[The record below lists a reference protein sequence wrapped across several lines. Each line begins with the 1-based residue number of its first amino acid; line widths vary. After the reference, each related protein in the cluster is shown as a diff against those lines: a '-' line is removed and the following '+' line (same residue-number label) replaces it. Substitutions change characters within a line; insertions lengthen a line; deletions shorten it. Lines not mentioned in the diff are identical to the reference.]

1 MIRLA
6 VIFESSPFD
15 RKGLFNAVHQR
26 IRHLLGTGACEVDAY
41 CVHSMDTALTRKIR
55 RTPAVQKKAEII
67 VDGISY
73 RMLWYDFS
81 IADHMTVRYLHRKPL
96 FFRRFMSRNIP
107 LLKGYDA
114 VIAHSFT
121 GGLFAREASELLG
134 IPYFVTWHG
143 SDVHTHP
150 WANPLILEQTRGIM
164 RGASC
169 NFFVSGALMR
179 TSDRIC
185 TDAVKEVLH
194 NGVSDA
200 FRLYGHEQRCL
211 LRQKYGLE
219 PDAKVVAFAG
229 NLVAVKNPDMLQPL
243 FHEIRLR
250 HSGPLKFWVMGD
262 GKARRQ
268 VESALMSDPSIDVVM
283 WGNIPSERMPDM
295 MNCIDVLLLPSRNE
309 GLPLVCAEA
318 VMCGATA
325 LGADVGGVAEVVG
338 RDNVVPHGPGFIEAM
353 AVKAAEAL
361 EGKNKQSLPDSI
373 SWEKTASR
381 EMECIRKFLKDS

>member
-26 IRHLLGTGACEVDAY
+26 IRHLLGTGECQVDAY

-55 RTPAVQKKAEII
+55 RTPAVQKKDEVI

-81 IADHMTVRYLHRKPL
+81 IADHLTVRYLHRKPL
-96 FFRRFMSRNIP
+96 FFNRFMNRNVP

-121 GGLFAREASELLG
+121 GGLFAREASELFG

-150 WANPLILEQTRGIM
+150 WANPLILEHTRRIM
-164 RGASC
+164 TGALC
-169 NFFVSGALMR
+169 NFFVSQALMR

-185 TDAVKEVLH
+185 TDVCKDVLH

-200 FRLYGHEQRCL
+200 FRIYDREQRNL
-211 LRQKYGLE
+211 LRQRYSLE
-219 PDAKVVAFAG
+219 PDTKVVAFAG

-243 FHEIRLR
+243 FHEIRIR
-250 HSGPLKFWVMGD
+250 HSGPLEFWVMGD

-268 VESALMSDPSIDVVM
+268 VESALMSDPSIDVKM
-283 WGNIPSERMPDM
+283 WGNVPSERMPDM

-338 RDNVVPHGPGFIEAM
+338 YDYVVPHGPGFIESM

-361 EGKNKQSLPDSI
+361 SGMKKQSLPDSI

-381 EMECIRKFLKDS
+381 EMECIRKVLKDS

>member
-55 RTPAVQKKAEII
+55 RTPAVQKKEEVI

-121 GGLFAREASELLG
+121 GGLFAREASELFG
-134 IPYFVTWHG
+134 IPYLVTWHG

-150 WANPLILEQTRGIM
+150 WANPLILEQTQGIM

-169 NFFVSGALMR
+169 NFFVSRALLR
-179 TSDRIC
+179 TSDWIC
-185 TDAVKEVLH
+185 TDAAKEVLH

-200 FRLYGHEQRCL
+200 FRLYSQEQRCL

-338 RDNVVPHGPGFIEAM
+338 CDNVVPHGPGFIEAM

-361 EGKNKQSLPDSI
+361 EGKKKQSLPDSI

-381 EMECIRKFLKDS
+381 ELECIRKVLKDS

>member
-1 MIRLA
+1 L
-6 VIFESSPFD
+6 
-15 RKGLFNAVHQR
+15 
-26 IRHLLGTGACEVDAY
+26 
-41 CVHSMDTALTRKIR
+41 
-55 RTPAVQKKAEII
+55 
-67 VDGISY
+67 
-73 RMLWYDFS
+73 
-81 IADHMTVRYLHRKPL
+81 
-96 FFRRFMSRNIP
+96 
-107 LLKGYDA
+107 
-114 VIAHSFT
+114 
-121 GGLFAREASELLG
+121 
-134 IPYFVTWHG
+134 
-143 SDVHTHP
+143 
-150 WANPLILEQTRGIM
+150 
-164 RGASC
+164 
-169 NFFVSGALMR
+169 R

-185 TDAVKEVLH
+185 TDAAKEVLH

-200 FRLYGHEQRCL
+200 FRLYSQEQRCL

-338 RDNVVPHGPGFIEAM
+338 GDNVVPHGPGFIEAM

-361 EGKNKQSLPDSI
+361 EGKKKQSLPDSI

-381 EMECIRKFLKDS
+381 ELECIRKVLKDS